1 MATRT
6 TLNVSLPVEL
16 GRFVEGMVESGN
28 YSSASEVVRT
38 ALRLLRERENEEVH
52 EERSGGENKE
62 APKPGREE
70 LPAGKA

>member
-38 ALRLLRERENEEVH
+38 ALRLLREREQEPVADEHVD
-52 EERSGGENKE
+52 GD
-62 APKPGREE
+62 
-70 LPAGKA
+70 GKAATEHD

>member
-38 ALRLLRERENEEVH
+38 ALRLLREREH
-52 EERSGGENKE
+52 EPLADGQAE
-62 APKPGREE
+62 AVSKQVPK
-70 LPAGKA
+70 AG